1 MLKIGLTGGLGSG
14 KTTVAAIFEVLNVPV
29 YYADDASRRL
39 LNENPAIKHAVI
51 NAFGQES
58 YINGIPD
65 RKYLAR
71 IVFNNPEKLAILN
84 SILHPSTLDDAA
96 NWIKKQ
102 NSPYIIKEAALL
114 FESGSNKSLD
124 YVIGIKAPLVLRLQR
139 AIKRDS
145 ISEKEVMSRIDS
157 QMNEEEKLKL
167 CDFIIVNDEE
177 QLLIPQ
183 VLKLHQQLLALS
195 AATTHPRA

>member
-14 KTTVAAIFEVLNVPV
+14 KTTVASIFEVLNVPV
-29 YYADDASRRL
+29 YYADDASKRL
-39 LNENPAIKHAVI
+39 LNDNPVIKKAVI
-51 NAFGQES
+51 NAFGPES
-58 YINGIPD
+58 YINGMPD

-71 IVFNNPEKLAILN
+71 IVFNNQEKLSILN
-84 SILHPSTLDDAA
+84 SILHPATLEDAA
-96 NWIKKQ
+96 EWIKKQ

-145 ISEKEVMSRIDS
+145 ISEKEVMSRINS
-157 QMNEEEKLKL
+157 QMDEEEKLKL

-183 VLKLHQQLLALS
+183 VLKLHQQLVELS
-195 AATTHPRA
+195 ATTTHPRA

>member
-29 YYADDASRRL
+29 YYADDASKRL
-39 LNENPAIKHAVI
+39 LNENPDIKKAVV

-58 YINGIPD
+58 YINGMPD

-71 IVFNNPEKLAILN
+71 IVFNNQEKLAKLN
-84 SILHPSTLDDAA
+84 SILHPSTLADAA

-124 YVIGIKAPLVLRLQR
+124 YVIGIKAPLDLRLQR

-157 QMNEEEKLKL
+157 QMNEEEKLKS

-183 VLKLHQQLLALS
+183 VVKLHQQLLALS
-195 AATTHPRA
+195 ATTYTRP